1 MEPSTFE
8 KMKMGAA
15 MGGTVGLCIGFV
27 FGSISLMRFGSGNK
41 SPISMLSQYMIGS
54 AASFGFFMSI
64 GSVVRSENRLAMTP
78 NMHLPV
84 VINQRHMLDN
94 KIKYNSE

>member
-64 GSVVRSENRLAMTP
+64 GSVVRSENRLASP
-78 NMHLPV
+78 NIHLPV
-84 VINQRHMLDN
+84 VINQRRMLDN
-94 KIKYNSE
+94 KVKYNNE